1 MYANNLFTLNN
12 ISTLSAV
19 QGGFGVENRS
29 ESEYAVGIGDRL
41 FVTVVQCGRTV
52 FDSVFCGVESIAA
65 LMSALKERLG
75 GVSGLVTVNI
85 RNSTRGWARRRCVR
99 LNPQSMR
106 MPVA

>member
-29 ESEYAVGIGDRL
+29 ESEYAVGVDDRL
-41 FVTVVQCGRTV
+41 FVSVVQCGRTV
-52 FDSVFCGVESIAA
+52 YDSVFYGIESIAA
-65 LMSALKERLG
+65 LMSALKRQLG

-85 RNSTRGWARRRCVR
+85 RNSSRGWARRRCVR